1 MICVARARECR
12 IPISPR
18 FSFKSVVAFV
28 FLLYSFKSVLAFVFL
43 LYSFKSVLAFVLT
56 LLYSFKSVLAFVLAL
71 LYSFKSVFVSTA
83 CTKWC
88 HSSLS
93 CCVDYPKGIALCF
106 PYAVSTQFQNAD
118 CGCLVW
124 SSFLTP

>member
-1 MICVARARECR
+1 MICVAQARECR

-28 FLLYSFKSVLAFVFL
+28 FLLYSFKSVLAFV
-43 LYSFKSVLAFVLT
+43 LT
-56 LLYSFKSVLAFVLAL
+56 LLYSFKSVFVA
-71 LYSFKSVFVSTA
+71 TA
-83 CTKWC
+83 WAGWC

-93 CCVDYPKGIALCF
+93 CCVDSPKGIALCF